1 MKTRSFKR
9 FTERKYKN
17 EYENLKGNLAWA
29 FSRYN
34 KEIPD
39 EYLKGYEKVE
49 SILNFTINFIE
60 ENYRSY
66 DLRLEQMLCLI
77 QTIHKEIRTDE
88 ETVLLFDEV
97 LYPITYK
104 IISRLA
110 KEDKWTNYILIDS
123 GSVYIS

>member
-1 MKTRSFKR
+1 MKNGDPKR

-17 EYENLKGNLAWA
+17 AYEYLKGSLAWA

-39 EYLKGYEKVE
+39 EYINGYAKVE

-60 ENYRSY
+60 ENYRTY

-104 IISRLA
+104 IISRLG
-110 KEDKWTNYILIDS
+110 KEDKWLNYKLIES
-123 GSVYIS
+123 GSVYTA